1 MIHLNWACIY
11 LERKKRE
18 KEYFT
23 FEIRRWILT
32 KSFMDRKVDKNSQG
46 KIETESF
53 LSKELKKKK
62 KNKNFDAFPSFKF
75 STIFSLRHLSMKT
88 FYKSSS
94 KLDNISDVG

>member
-1 MIHLNWACIY
+1 MKNDTFKLSMYIF
-11 LERKKRE
+11 RKKKKRE
-18 KEYFT
+18 R
-23 FEIRRWILT
+23 ILHVRWILT

>member
-1 MIHLNWACIY
+1 MDSNQVFHGQ
-11 LERKKRE
+11 ER
-18 KEYFT
+18 
-23 FEIRRWILT
+23 
-32 KSFMDRKVDKNSQG
+32 SRKVDKNSQG